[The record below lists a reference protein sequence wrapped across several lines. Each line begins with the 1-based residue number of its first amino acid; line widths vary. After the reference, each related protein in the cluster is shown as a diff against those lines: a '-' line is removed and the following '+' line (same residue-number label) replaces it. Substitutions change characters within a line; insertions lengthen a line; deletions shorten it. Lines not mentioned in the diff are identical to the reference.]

1 MDLYSTQDI
10 QAITDKLDK
19 IVDDAIEQRN
29 IKIEPLLQEYLEVKT
44 IIVDFIKSKKRV
56 IYGGTAYNEL
66 IKMKN
71 EKDKI
76 YKDNERKDI
85 EFYTPTP
92 LEDLVEICDI
102 LHEKKFKY
110 VQGRQAMHSETY
122 TIFVNFEQFC
132 DMSYMPSNIYFNMP
146 TIKKDNVLYSHPLWI
161 LVDILRQYND
171 PILSYWRLK
180 DKTFFRAN
188 ILLKNYP
195 LELEKSKKI
204 KTKENKYGL
213 ELFNKIV
220 DMKTLIFVGSI
231 AEEYYKERST
241 KLNLSNLECISV
253 NYIKDV
259 KKIND
264 IIKNILGDL
273 YSDIV
278 INNYRPFFQFWDDRV
293 EFIIN
298 DITLISIFNH
308 NNICIPYNLLYLE
321 NDNITKIQLGG
332 HYKLMRE
339 SKTEDIIKIGTF
351 ILLFN
356 HLLIK
361 RHYNY
366 INRSEKYKLIE
377 GQMSDLL
384 IARKDY
390 LEKNALTVM
399 DSSPYKEF
407 IIRCSGETID
417 SFRKSRLDIIKKKQK
432 GIGRLTFS
440 YDPENPSKAPDY
452 VFTNTSGN
460 LNKNG
465 NKKLFS

>member
-1 MDLYSTQDI
+1 
-10 QAITDKLDK
+10 
-19 IVDDAIEQRN
+19 
-29 IKIEPLLQEYLEVKT
+29 
-44 IIVDFIKSKKRV
+44 
-56 IYGGTAYNEL
+56 
-66 IKMKN
+66 
-71 EKDKI
+71 
-76 YKDNERKDI
+76 
-85 EFYTPTP
+85 
-92 LEDLVEICDI
+92 
-102 LHEKKFKY
+102 
-110 VQGRQAMHSETY
+110 
-122 TIFVNFEQFC
+122 
-132 DMSYMPSNIYFNMP
+132 
-146 TIKKDNVLYSHPLWI
+146 
-161 LVDILRQYND
+161 
-171 PILSYWRLK
+171 
-180 DKTFFRAN
+180 
-188 ILLKNYP
+188 
-195 LELEKSKKI
+195 
-204 KTKENKYGL
+204 
-213 ELFNKIV
+213 
-220 DMKTLIFVGSI
+220 MKTLIFVGSI

>member
-29 IKIEPLLQEYLEVKT
+29 IKIEPLLQEYLEVKA

-195 LELEKSKKI
+195 LELEKSKKTKI
-204 KTKENKYGL
+204 KENKYGL

-220 DMKTLIFVGSI
+220 EMKTLIFVGSI

-241 KLNLSNLECISV
+241 
-253 NYIKDV
+253 
-259 KKIND
+259 
-264 IIKNILGDL
+264 
-273 YSDIV
+273 
-278 INNYRPFFQFWDDRV
+278 
-293 EFIIN
+293 
-298 DITLISIFNH
+298 
-308 NNICIPYNLLYLE
+308 
-321 NDNITKIQLGG
+321 
-332 HYKLMRE
+332 
-339 SKTEDIIKIGTF
+339 
-351 ILLFN
+351 
-356 HLLIK
+356 
-361 RHYNY
+361 
-366 INRSEKYKLIE
+366 
-377 GQMSDLL
+377 
-384 IARKDY
+384 
-390 LEKNALTVM
+390 
-399 DSSPYKEF
+399 
-407 IIRCSGETID
+407 
-417 SFRKSRLDIIKKKQK
+417 
-432 GIGRLTFS
+432 
-440 YDPENPSKAPDY
+440 
-452 VFTNTSGN
+452 
-460 LNKNG
+460 
-465 NKKLFS
+465 